1 VAKLCLSE
9 CSIAGLVIPAIAL
22 AELNALFKEQGDIG
36 STRHGPS
43 VELVHRDKDGEKIAD
58 VLGQEAFEV
67 GADMMA
73 TGAFGHSRA
82 YDFVIGAATRSLL
95 SDAKLPVMFSK

>member
-1 VAKLCLSE
+1 M
-9 CSIAGLVIPAIAL
+9 
-22 AELNALFKEQGDIG
+22 
-36 STRHGPS
+36 
-43 VELVHRDKDGEKIAD
+43 HRDKDGEKIAD
-58 VLGQEAFEV
+58 VLGHEAFEM

-95 SDAKLPVMFSK
+95 SDAKLPVMFSKQQFIAQKCGNRGQRNSGRSRLVRLNQRKSP